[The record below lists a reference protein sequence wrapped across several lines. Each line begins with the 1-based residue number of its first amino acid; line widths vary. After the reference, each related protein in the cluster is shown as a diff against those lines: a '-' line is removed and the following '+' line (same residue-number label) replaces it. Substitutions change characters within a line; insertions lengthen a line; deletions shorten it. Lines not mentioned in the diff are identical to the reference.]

1 MAPPVEITIPTTS
14 VATPPDSKPF
24 TQYTITL
31 HLPLRF
37 HVLQK
42 RYSDFTA
49 LHQTLTTLVG
59 APPPAPLPAKHWFQ
73 STVSSPQLTED
84 RRAALEAYL
93 KAIAESPDRRWRDTP
108 AWRTFLNLPAQ
119 HSAASA
125 ASSSGVTPAGR
136 GIGGGLS
143 ATAPHDAAAAAA
155 RDPRTWMD
163 LYCEAKALLGEARA
177 QLARRD
183 ALAADGSTAAGLEAG
198 AEAKKRLLVARNR
211 LQAMDEGLRDM
222 AEARSLGEGEVRRRK
237 DLLSAAKG
245 ERDGLEKL
253 SMSVAGGAAAA
264 GREGPALAGD
274 KAALLGRGGAAGNG
288 GGGWGV
294 TRTGTGTTRR
304 VLGAPLPETERTREL
319 DNAGVLQLQRQQMAE
334 QDQDVEG
341 LAKIV
346 RRQKEMGLAIQSEV
360 AAQNAMLD
368 DFGNNVDRMGAKVD
382 VAKKKVRK
390 LGM

>member
-14 VATPPDSKPF
+14 VASPPDSKPF

-31 HLPLRF
+31 HLPLRSY
-37 HVLQK
+37 VVQK
-42 RYSDFTA
+42 RFSDFTA
-49 LHQTLTTLVG
+49 LHQNLTSLVG

-73 STVSSPQLTED
+73 STVSSPQLTEE
-84 RRAALEAYL
+84 RRVALEAYV

-119 HSAASA
+119 HSSASA
-125 ASSSGVTPAGR
+125 ASSSGVAG
-136 GIGGGLS
+136 GPPVI
-143 ATAPHDAAAAAA
+143 ATRDATAAAA

-163 LYCEAKALLGEARA
+163 LHRETKALLAEARA

-183 ALAADGSTAAGLEAG
+183 ALAADGSTAAALEAG
-198 AEAKKRLLVARNR
+198 AEAKRRLVLAGNR
-211 LQAMDEGLRDM
+211 LRGLDEGLRDM
-222 AEARSLGEGEVRRRK
+222 TEARGLGEGELRRRR
-237 DLLSAAKG
+237 DLLGAARG

-253 SMSVAGGAAAA
+253 SSSVAGGGAAG

-274 KAALLGRGGAAGNG
+274 KAALLGRSSTGA
-288 GGGWGV
+288 GGWGV
-294 TRTGTGTTRR
+294 TRTGTGTSRR

-319 DNAGVLQLQRQQMAE
+319 GNAGVLQLQRQQMEE
-334 QDQDVEG
+334 QDQDVGE

-346 RRQKEMGLAIQSEV
+346 RRQKEMGLAIHDEV
-360 AAQNAMLD
+360 EAQKGMLD
-368 DFGNNVDRMGAKVD
+368 DLNNNTDRVGAKVD

>member
-14 VATPPDSKPF
+14 VASPPDSKPF

-31 HLPLRF
+31 HLPLRSY
-37 HVLQK
+37 VVQK

-49 LHQTLTTLVG
+49 LHQSLTSLVG
-59 APPPAPLPAKHWFQ
+59 APPPAPLPVKHWFQ
-73 STVSSPQLTED
+73 STVSSPQLTEE
-84 RRAALEAYL
+84 RRTALETYL

-119 HSAASA
+119 HSSTSA
-125 ASSSGVTPAGR
+125 ASSSGIAGGPPMIAPR
-136 GIGGGLS
+136 D
-143 ATAPHDAAAAAA
+143 ATAAAA

-163 LYCEAKALLGEARA
+163 LHREARALLAEARA

-183 ALAADGSTAAGLEAG
+183 ALAADGSTGTALEAG
-198 AEAKKRLLVARNR
+198 AEAKRRLVLAGNR
-211 LQAMDEGLRDM
+211 LRALDEGLRDM
-222 AEARSLGEGEVRRRK
+222 AEARALGEGELGRRR
-237 DLLSAAKG
+237 DLLRTARTD
-245 ERDGLEKL
+245 RDGLEKL
-253 SMSVAGGAAAA
+253 STSVAGGMAAG
-264 GREGPALAGD
+264 GREGPALPGD
-274 KAALLGRGGAAGNG
+274 KAVLLGRGAGGAGA

-319 DNAGVLQLQRQQMAE
+319 DNGGVLQLQRQQMAE
-334 QDQDVEG
+334 QDQDVEE

-346 RRQKEMGLAIQSEV
+346 RRQKEMGLAIQTEV
-360 AAQNAMLD
+360 DMQKAMLD
-368 DFGNNVDRMGAKVD
+368 DVNNNTDRLGAKVD